1 MSKKER
7 SRRRGTSTNVFI
19 SAVNEKTSISIR
31 RLESMRAEALRLIE
45 DQGAEERIQKCMCI
59 ACYYGA
65 ARGYMVGHAFT
76 RWSCVV
82 CHAVNEH
89 PNTRVPVVC
98 LSCAAKNRICS
109 TCMADMRMEMRT
121 KEKKN
126 GTP

>member
-31 RLESMRAEALRLIE
+31 RLESMRTEALRLIE
-45 DQGAEERIQKCMCI
+45 DQGAEERIRKCMCI

-76 RWSCVV
+76 RWKCVI
-82 CHAVNEH
+82 CFGIHEH
-89 PNTRVPVVC
+89 PNTHVPVLC
-98 LSCAAKNRICS
+98 TSCASKHALCS
-109 TCMADMRMEMRT
+109 TCMADMDMEIRT
-121 KEKKN
+121 KEYKRK
-126 GTP
+126 TL